1 MSAAVEIYRDDLD
14 ASYAV
19 DFGRDREPTQK
30 RSRFPEYRRQG
41 NPPSRVNGMHCRRQ
55 KRWTWGSG
63 RGARML
69 NARAFAGSLAFA
81 VASLAATAFA
91 VVIDYR
97 TIGNP
102 GNAGAPS
109 TGWGAVSNTFRI
121 STYEVTN
128 SQYAE
133 FLNAVGRSNTNSIYN
148 SSMNTNANG
157 GITQSGSSGS
167 FTYAVKSGFAN
178 RPVNFVSWYS
188 AARFINWLQ
197 NGQTTN
203 VSSMESGAYTIP
215 SNATS
220 GPVIAR
226 SAGATVFLPTLNEA
240 YKAAY
245 YNSGTGSYFAYG
257 TSSNTLPTGGSS
269 TSSAITNF
277 TIANSANYNSSG
289 STNVGAFTN
298 ASVSPYGLYDATG
311 NVAELSQTANP
322 TLSTQVYSIG
332 GAYNATS
339 SSAALTGASFVNTAG
354 SAAIGFRVAAVPEP
368 STLGLAGVGFLALV
382 GLQVIKHRRRKAAA

>member
-14 ASYAV
+14 ASYAI
-19 DFGRDREPTQK
+19 DFDRDREPTQK
-30 RSRFPEYRRQG
+30 RSRFPEYRRKG
-41 NPPSRVNGMHCRRQ
+41 SPPSRVSGMHCRRH

-97 TIGNP
+97 TVGNP
-102 GNAGAPS
+102 GNANNPLNS
-109 TGWGAVSNTFRI
+109 LGAVSSTYRI
-121 STYEVTN
+121 GTYEVTN

-148 SSMNTNANG
+148 ANQGTNTNG
-157 GITQSGSSGS
+157 GITQSGVSGS

-215 SNATS
+215 GNATS

-226 SAGATVFLPTLNEA
+226 SAGATVFLPTVNQQQ
-240 YKAAY
+240 KAAY
-245 YNSGTGSYFAYG
+245 YNPATATYFAYG
-257 TSSNTLPTGGSS
+257 TSSNTAPTGGAGS
-269 TSSAITNF
+269 TTAITNF

-289 STNVGAFTN
+289 TTPVGAFTN
-298 ASVSPYGLYDATG
+298 ASFSPYGAFDLTG
-311 NVAELSQTANP
+311 NVGEMSETANP
-322 TLSTQVYSIG
+322 TLSTQVYSVG
-332 GAYNATS
+332 GAFNSATG
-339 SSAALTGASFVNTAG
+339 SAALTGASFINMSG

-382 GLQVIKHRRRKAAA
+382 GLQVMKHRRRKMAA

>member
-1 MSAAVEIYRDDLD
+1 MSAAVEVYRDDLD

-41 NPPSRVNGMHCRRQ
+41 NPPSRVSGMHCRRQ

-81 VASLAATAFA
+81 VASLAATAFG

-97 TIGNP
+97 TVGNP
-102 GNAGAPS
+102 GNANNPVNS
-109 TGWGAVSNTFRI
+109 LGAVSSAYRI
-121 STYEVTN
+121 GTYEVTN
-128 SQYAE
+128 TQYAE

-148 SSMNTNANG
+148 ANQGTNANG

-215 SNATS
+215 SNATTGS
-220 GPVIAR
+220 VIAR
-226 SAGATVFLPTLNEA
+226 SAAATVFLPTVNQQQ
-240 YKAAY
+240 KAAY
-245 YNSGTGSYFAYG
+245 YNPATTAYFAYG
-257 TSSNTLPTGGSS
+257 TSSNTAPTGGSGSS
-269 TSSAITNF
+269 TAITNF

-289 STNVGAFTN
+289 TTAVGAFTN
-298 ASVSPYGLYDATG
+298 ASFSPYGAFDLTG
-311 NVAELSQTANP
+311 NVGEFSETANP
-322 TLSTQVYSIG
+322 TLATQVYSVG
-332 GAYNATS
+332 GAFNSATGS
-339 SSAALTGASFVNTAG
+339 PALTGASFIAMNG

-382 GLQVIKHRRRKAAA
+382 GLQVMKHRRRKMSA